1 MDYKYPRLSLIQLY
15 FTSKK
20 MPCTLQ
26 RVKKH
31 LLLNIVLYS
40 SENKTQNCFPF
51 FKNQKTKG
59 NAAYCE
65 LSHYSHSRPHFCSGL
80 ARGPSFS
87 QVSHSVMSNSLL
99 WHGLQHARLP
109 YPSPSPKA
117 CSNSCPLSLGLSW
130 IPESEKAQVSY
141 SWSSTSLGSTSLD
154 REGWRA
160 KQYLTTAVLIS
171 LTQEC

>member
-51 FKNQKTKG
+51 FKNHKTKG
-59 NAAYCE
+59 NAAQRE
-65 LSHYSHSRPHFCSGL
+65 LSRYSHTAILSSVGDWLFVQSDQSLSSVQFSRSVVSDSLRPHD
-80 ARGPSFS
+80 
-87 QVSHSVMSNSLL
+87 SHSVTSNSLPR
-99 WHGLQHARLP
+99 HGLQHA
-109 YPSPSPKA
+109 S
-117 CSNSCPLSLGLSW
+117 LSFTFS
-130 IPESEKAQVSY
+130 
-141 SWSSTSLGSTSLD
+141 
-154 REGWRA
+154 
-160 KQYLTTAVLIS
+160 
-171 LTQEC
+171 

>member
-65 LSHYSHSRPHFCSGL
+65 LSHYSHTVVLTFVGDWL
-80 ARGPSFS
+80 EDL
-87 QVSHSVMSNSLL
+87 HSVRSVT
-99 WHGLQHARLP
+99 Q
-109 YPSPSPKA
+109 
-117 CSNSCPLSLGLSW
+117 SCPTLCYGMDRSTPGFPILHLLL
-130 IPESEKAQVSY
+130 KLAQTHVH
-141 SWSSTSLGSTSLD
+141 
-154 REGWRA
+154 
-160 KQYLTTAVLIS
+160 
-171 LTQEC
+171 